1 MIKMPVMVEVW
12 SVDSLAECLDA
23 VGPELYRKLWS
34 FVPAEGESP
43 KGKEIWHLLSEDEK
57 RELVGAVH
65 SEFPDDED

>member
-1 MIKMPVMVEVW
+1 MMDIPVIVEVW

-43 KGKEIWHLLSEDEK
+43 KGKDIWHLLTEEEK
-57 RELVGAVH
+57 RELVIAIKE
-65 SEFPDDED
+65 EFPDEKC

>member
-43 KGKEIWHLLSEDEK
+43 KGKDIWHLLSGDEK
-57 RELVGAVH
+57 RELVDAVH
-65 SEFPDDED
+65 IEFPDDED